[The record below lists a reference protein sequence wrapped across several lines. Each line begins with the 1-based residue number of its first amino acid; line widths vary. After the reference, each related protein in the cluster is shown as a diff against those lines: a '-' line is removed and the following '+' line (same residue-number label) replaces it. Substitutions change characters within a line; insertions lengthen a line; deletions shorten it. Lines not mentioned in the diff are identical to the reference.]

1 MKRQLFPLTISALA
15 LLLLAAPASA
25 APEQDDDGFIEID
38 DSAEKPADDEEE
50 DDGGGPL
57 FEPPP
62 YALFVTAGPALSL
75 NLDDSANSAPS
86 PVAYSIG
93 FGADFRQDRP
103 LVLGVRGSLSVG
115 YWLWDG
121 SSARPA
127 EVENRTATVPA
138 LMLDFTAGHTFAF
151 SRGLNSLTVGGGLGL
166 LARVGFLSSG
176 VSEGDE
182 GASGSASSDVSEI
195 NSWFWSSARFV
206 MPELCVS
213 FLRASPAL
221 LGSFRFGGEF
231 RAYLPLGSVVSGEG
245 VDGMTFALSV
255 KASF

>member
-25 APEQDDDGFIEID
+25 APGQDDDGFIEID
-38 DSAEKPADDEEE
+38 DQAEETEEGGEE
-50 DDGGGPL
+50 DDGDKPL
-57 FEPPP
+57 FEPQP
-62 YALFVTAGPALSL
+62 YALFVTAGPMLML

-86 PVAYSIG
+86 PVVYSLG
-93 FGADFRQDRP
+93 FGADFMQDGP
-103 LVLGVRGSLSVG
+103 LVVGVRGSLFVS

-138 LMLDFTAGHTFAF
+138 LMLDCTAGHTFAF
-151 SRGLNSLTVGGGLGL
+151 SRGLNSLTVGGGIGL
-166 LARVGFLSSG
+166 LARGGFLSSG
-176 VSEGDE
+176 VSDDDE

-221 LGSFRFGGEF
+221 LGDFRFGGEF
-231 RAYLPLGSVVSGEG
+231 RAYLPLGSLVSGVG